1 MSKHMFFTILFLI
14 STPSWARKPAV
25 EPILGVS
32 IEEYKEVPPEK
43 AKGYDFSETK
53 NPSSVTET
61 SQERIHSPEGIEVKS
76 LTDSSSTSKILF
88 LFFMFL
94 PIIASGFAFFKIS
107 RKDHSNV
114 ISLEELRN
122 RKDQKEEDND
132 DIPKAS

>member
-1 MSKHMFFTILFLI
+1 MFFTILFLI
-14 STPSWARKPAV
+14 SAPTWARKPAV

-32 IEEYKEVPPEK
+32 IEEYKEVPPEQ

-53 NPSSVTET
+53 NLNT
-61 SQERIHSPEGIEVKS
+61 QERVHSPEGIEVKS
-76 LTDSSSTSKILF
+76 LSDSSSSSTSKLLF

-94 PIIASGFAFFKIS
+94 PIIASGFAFFKVT

-114 ISLEELRN
+114 ISLEELRT
-122 RKDQKEEDND
+122 RKSKEEESND

>member
-1 MSKHMFFTILFLI
+1 M
-14 STPSWARKPAV
+14 

-43 AKGYDFSETK
+43 AKGYDFSDAN
-53 NPSSVTET
+53 NPNAVVEKPE
-61 SQERIHSPEGIEVKS
+61 ERIHSPEGIEVKS
-76 LTDSSSTSKILF
+76 LTETSSTSKLLF

-94 PIIASGFAFFKIS
+94 PIIASGFAFFKVS

-114 ISLEELRN
+114 VSLEELRN
-122 RKDQKEEDND
+122 RKGREEEKND